1 MLKVEVAYAG
11 EVPRVVR
18 VEVEE
23 GATLRDAIE
32 RSGLLGQGPGIN
44 LAVNGVGVFG
54 RARGLDERVAAGD
67 RVEIYRPLPVDPK
80 AARRSRAA
88 ARRARS

>member
-1 MLKVEVAYAG
+1 MAYARAPQPL
-11 EVPRVVR
+11 VLA

-23 GATLRDAIE
+23 GATLREAIA
-32 RSGLLGQGPGIN
+32 RSGVLEQCPEID

-54 RARGLDERVAAGD
+54 RARGLDQRVAGGD

-80 AARRSRAA
+80 EARR
-88 ARRARS
+88 RRARR